1 MSVRLSE
8 RQGQDLTINDLND
21 TKLMTI
27 NDHDQL
33 YLRFIFCRM
42 YLQNNTYQIQ
52 GVNVLDIA
60 DQFGLPLYVYDAD
73 KIIQKIDVLRSSFP
87 GVTLKI
93 KYALKALSNLSI
105 LKLMRSQGVEV
116 DVVSVNEARLA
127 MRAGYLPR
135 QIMYTPSGNRF
146 SEIQEAIDL
155 GLTVNADSL
164 PLIEQIGQTYGA
176 TVPICIRINPSIID
190 GGNLKI
196 QTGHADSKFGIP
208 NQYRAEIKSLIAQYS
223 IPVVGL
229 HIHTGSD
236 FKDGNTFLKIA
247 DTLFDLASDFPE
259 LRFMDFGSGFKVAY
273 REGDHATDLAEL
285 GQKVSAAF
293 QSFCERFGR
302 DIELWF
308 EPGKL
313 LVSESGHLL
322 ANVNVVKP
330 NPTRT
335 FVQLDTGLN
344 HLIRPMMYDAWH
356 DIINVSNPNGLGAEG
371 QEKLYTV
378 VGYIC
383 ETDTFATDRLLPE
396 VHQNDVLSFEN
407 AGAYGF
413 SMASTYNMRC
423 RPAEVLV
430 YDGQPHLI
438 RERETFEDLMRGQV
452 EIEFEATVLNG

>member
-1 MSVRLSE
+1 M
-8 RQGQDLTINDLND
+8 D
-21 TKLMTI
+21 
-27 NDHDQL
+27 
-33 YLRFIFCRM
+33 
-42 YLQNNTYQIQ
+42 LQNNSYQIQ
-52 GVNVLDIA
+52 GVDVLDMA

-73 KIIQKIDVLRSSFP
+73 KIIQKIDVLRSAFY
-87 GVTLKI
+87 GVDLKI
-93 KYALKALSNLSI
+93 KYALKALSNLSV
-105 LKLMRSQGVEV
+105 LKLMRMQGVEV

-127 MRAGYLPR
+127 MRAGYLPA
-135 QIMYTPSGNRF
+135 QIMYTPSGNHF
-146 SEIQEAIDL
+146 SEIQEAIEL
-155 GLTVNADSL
+155 GLIVNADSL
-164 PLIEQIGQTYGA
+164 PLIEQIGQTYGS

-196 QTGHADSKFGIP
+196 QTGHANSKFGIP
-208 NQYRAEIKSLIAQYS
+208 NQYRAEIKALVEQYG

-247 DTLFDLASDFPE
+247 DTLFDLASDFPD

-273 REGDHATDLAEL
+273 REDDHATDLVEL
-285 GQKVSAAF
+285 GQKVSVAF
-293 QSFCERFGR
+293 RLFCEKYGR

-322 ANVNVVKP
+322 ANVNVVKQ

-335 FVQLDTGLN
+335 FVHLDTGLN

-356 DIINVSNPNGLGAEG
+356 DIINVSNPPGSPVRRSGTTGNKA
-371 QEKLYTV
+371 LYTV

-396 VHQNDVLSFEN
+396 VRQNDVLSFEN

-430 YDGQPHLI
+430 YDGQAHLI
-438 RERETFEDLMRGQV
+438 RERETFEDLMRGQL
-452 EIEFEATVLNG
+452 EIEFDEVLTDKI

>member
-1 MSVRLSE
+1 
-8 RQGQDLTINDLND
+8 
-21 TKLMTI
+21 
-27 NDHDQL
+27 
-33 YLRFIFCRM
+33 M
-42 YLQNNTYQIQ
+42 YLENRSYQIQ
-52 GVNVLDIA
+52 GVPVLDIA
-60 DQFGLPLYVYDAD
+60 NQFGLPTYVYDAD
-73 KIIQKIDVLRSSFP
+73 KIIQKIDLLRSSFT
-87 GVTLKI
+87 GVDLKI

-127 MRAGYLPR
+127 MRAGYEPS

-146 SEIQEAIDL
+146 AEIQEAIEL
-155 GLTVNADSL
+155 GLTINADSL

-176 TVPICIRINPSIID
+176 AVPICIRINPSIID

-208 NQYRAEIKSLIAQYS
+208 NQYRPQIKALVEQYG
-223 IPVVGL
+223 IPVIGL

-247 DTLFDLASDFPE
+247 DVLFDLASDFPD

-293 QSFCERFGR
+293 KAFCARYGR
-302 DIELWF
+302 NIELWF

-322 ANVNVVKP
+322 ANVNVVKE

-335 FVQLDTGLN
+335 FVQVDTGLN

-356 DIINVSNPNGLGAEG
+356 DIINVSNPEG
-371 QEKLYTV
+371 PEKLYTV

-396 VHQNDVLSFEN
+396 VRTNDVLSFEN

-413 SMASTYNMRC
+413 MMASTYNMRG
-423 RPAEVLV
+423 RPAEVMV
-430 YDGQPHLI
+430 YDGQAHLI
-438 RERETFEDLMRGQV
+438 RERETFEDLLRGQI
-452 EIEFEATVLNG
+452 EIEFTELTTI

>member
-1 MSVRLSE
+1 M
-8 RQGQDLTINDLND
+8 D
-21 TKLMTI
+21 
-27 NDHDQL
+27 
-33 YLRFIFCRM
+33 
-42 YLQNNTYQIQ
+42 LQNNSYQIQ
-52 GVNVLDIA
+52 GVDVLDMA

-73 KIIQKIDVLRSSFP
+73 KIIQKIDLLRSSFS
-87 GVTLKI
+87 GVNLKI

-127 MRAGYLPR
+127 MRAGYVPS
-135 QIMYTPSGNRF
+135 QIMYTPSGNHF
-146 SEIQEAIDL
+146 SEIQEAIEL
-155 GLTVNADSL
+155 GLTINADSL

-208 NQYRAEIKSLIAQYS
+208 NQYRAEISALVAQYG

-247 DTLFDLASDFPE
+247 DTLFDLASDFPD

-273 REGDHATDLAEL
+273 REGDHATDLGEL
-285 GQKVSAAF
+285 GAKVSAAF
-293 QSFCERFGR
+293 QAFCEKQGR

-322 ANVNVVKP
+322 ANVNVVKQ

-335 FVQLDTGLN
+335 FVHLDTGLN

-356 DIINVSNPNGLGAEG
+356 DIINVSNPSGSE
-371 QEKLYTV
+371 QLYTV

-396 VHQNDVLSFEN
+396 VQQNDVLSFEN

-413 SMASTYNMRC
+413 MMASTYNMRC
-423 RPAEVLV
+423 RPAEVMV
-430 YDGQPHLI
+430 YDGRAFLI
-438 RERETFEDLMRGQV
+438 RERETFDDLMKGQV
-452 EIEFEATVLNG
+452 EIEFEQTVNA